1 MICGQYFLLHVI
13 IKVTK
18 EITFICQLEY
28 KLQASRDPPILAAAQ
43 FPAHRTRLVQSR

>member
-1 MICGQYFLLHVI
+1 MNCGQYFLVRVI

-28 KLQASRDPPILAAAQ
+28 RLQASRNPPTLAAAQ
-43 FPAHRTRLVQSR
+43 FPAH